1 MIQDD
6 IFMSDEGNQW
16 FKRNRDAIMDQNRF
30 DWPINIIESLEGKEK
45 IGRILELGC
54 ANGWRLARIKN
65 MFPGNVE
72 LYGSDVSKEAIT
84 DGMSRYSDLRL
95 KPGLLSE
102 IPFDLMF
109 DLVIVNFVFHWVDR
123 KSLVKSIAE
132 IDRVICDQGLLI
144 VGDFLPDF
152 PQKRPYHHLPGQ
164 NVFTYKQDY
173 AKIFKAFGTY
183 SEIFRV
189 TFNHDRPNQYLGG
202 NPPDERGCCCLLQKR
217 LDEYYL
223 KT

>member
-1 MIQDD
+1 MSQDD

-16 FKRNRDAIMDQNRF
+16 FKRNRDAIVDQNQF
-30 DWPINIIESLEGKEK
+30 DWPIKIIESLKGKAK

-54 ANGWRLARIKN
+54 ANGWRLARIKD
-65 MFPGNVE
+65 MFQGNVE
-72 LYGSDVSKEAIT
+72 LYGTDASKEAIT
-84 DGMSRYSDLRL
+84 DGISRYSDLRL
-95 KPGLLSE
+95 KQGLLSQ

-152 PQKRPYHHLPGQ
+152 PHKRPYHHLPGQ

-173 AKIFKAFGTY
+173 ANIFKAFGTY

-202 NPPDERGCCCLLQKR
+202 NPSDERVCCCLLQKNH
-217 LDEYYL
+217 DGYYL

>member
-6 IFMSDEGNQW
+6 IFITDEGNQW
-16 FKRNRDAIMDQNRF
+16 FKRNRDAIVDQDRF
-30 DWPINIIESLEGKEK
+30 DWPSKIVESLKGKAE

-54 ANGWRLARIKN
+54 ANGWRLARIKD
-65 MFPGNVE
+65 MFQRSVE
-72 LYGSDVSKEAIT
+72 LYGSDASAEAIA
-84 DGMSRYSDLRL
+84 DGTSRYSDLRL
-95 KPGLLSE
+95 KQGLLSE
-102 IPFDLMF
+102 ISFDLMF

-123 KSLVKSIAE
+123 KSLTKSIAE

-173 AKIFKAFGTY
+173 ANIFKSLGTY

-202 NPPDERGCCCLLQKR
+202 NPSDERGCCCLLRKS
-217 LDEYYL
+217 LDGYYL
-223 KT
+223 ET

>member
-16 FKRNRDAIMDQNRF
+16 FKRNRDAVVDQNRF
-30 DWPINIIESLEGKEK
+30 DWPIKIIETLKEKEK
-45 IGRILELGC
+45 IKRILELGC
-54 ANGWRLARIKN
+54 ANGWRLARIKD
-65 MFPGNVE
+65 MFQGNVE
-72 LYGSDVSKEAIT
+72 LYGSDASKEAVT
-84 DGMSRYSDLRL
+84 DGISRYSDLRL
-95 KPGLLSE
+95 KQGLLSE
-102 IPFDLMF
+102 IPFDLIF

-173 AKIFKAFGTY
+173 AKIFEVFGTY

-189 TFNHDRPNQYLGG
+189 TFNHKQPNQYLGG
-202 NPPDERGCCCLLQKR
+202 NPSDERGCCCLLQKS
-217 LDEYYL
+217 LDGYYL

>member
-1 MIQDD
+1 MSQDD

-16 FKRNRDAIMDQNRF
+16 FKRNRDAIVDQNQF
-30 DWPINIIESLEGKEK
+30 DWPIKIIETLKEKEK

-54 ANGWRLARIKN
+54 ANGWRLARIKD
-65 MFPGNVE
+65 MFQENVE
-72 LYGSDVSKEAIT
+72 LYGSDASKEAIT
-84 DGMSRYSDLRL
+84 DGMSRYPDLRL
-95 KPGLLSE
+95 KQGLLSQ

-109 DLVIVNFVFHWVDR
+109 DLVIVNFVFCWVDR

-173 AKIFKAFGTY
+173 ANIFKAIGTY

-189 TFNHDRPNQYLGG
+189 TSNHDRPNQYLGG
-202 NPPDERGCCCLLQKR
+202 TPSDERWCCCLLQKC
-217 LDEYYL
+217 LDGYYL

>member
-1 MIQDD
+1 MSQDD

-16 FKRNRDAIMDQNRF
+16 FKRNKNAIVDQNRF
-30 DWPINIIESLEGKEK
+30 DWPINIIESLKEKEK

-54 ANGWRLARIKN
+54 ANGWRLARIKD
-65 MFPGNVE
+65 MFQRNVE
-72 LYGSDVSKEAIT
+72 LYGSDASKEAIT
-84 DGMSRYSDLRL
+84 DGMNRYPDLKL
-95 KPGLLSE
+95 KQGLLSE
-102 IPFDLMF
+102 ISFDVMF
-109 DLVIVNFVFHWVDR
+109 DLVIVHFVFHWVDR

-152 PQKRPYHHLPGQ
+152 PQKRPYHPLPGQ
-164 NVFTYKQDY
+164 DVFTYKQDY
-173 AKIFKAFGTY
+173 ANIFKAFGTY

-189 TFNHDRPNQYLGG
+189 TFNSDRITQYLGG
-202 NPPDERGCCCLLQKR
+202 NPSDERGCCCLLQKS
-217 LDEYYL
+217 LDGYYL